1 MDFYANDSLGPWT
14 VNNEVHRPQRQRKPR
29 TIIKKEAP
37 QADQVLSDEQ
47 AAHCC
52 SRDKDVL
59 MSDEQ
64 AAHCCSRDKDVLM
77 SDEQAA
83 HCCSRDKDVL
93 MSDKEHKLK
102 FVDNVTEIA
111 ENKS

>member
-37 QADQVLSDEQ
+37 QADKVLSDGQ

-52 SRDKDVL
+52 SQK
-59 MSDEQ
+59 SE
-64 AAHCCSRDKDVLM
+64 CCRT
-77 SDEQAA
+77 
-83 HCCSRDKDVL
+83 RDKDVL

>member
-14 VNNEVHRPQRQRKPR
+14 VNNEVYRPQRQRKPR

-52 SRDKDVL
+52 S
-59 MSDEQ
+59 
-64 AAHCCSRDKDVLM
+64 
-77 SDEQAA
+77 
-83 HCCSRDKDVL
+83 
-93 MSDKEHKLK
+93 
-102 FVDNVTEIA
+102 
-111 ENKS
+111 

>member
-37 QADQVLSDEQ
+37 QADQVVSDEQ

-52 SRDKDVL
+52 SQKPECCRTGDKDVL
-59 MSDEQ
+59 MS
-64 AAHCCSRDKDVLM
+64 
-77 SDEQAA
+77 
-83 HCCSRDKDVL
+83 
-93 MSDKEHKLK
+93 EHKLK

>member
-37 QADQVLSDEQ
+37 QADKVL
-47 AAHCC
+47 
-52 SRDKDVL
+52 
-59 MSDEQ
+59 
-64 AAHCCSRDKDVLM
+64 